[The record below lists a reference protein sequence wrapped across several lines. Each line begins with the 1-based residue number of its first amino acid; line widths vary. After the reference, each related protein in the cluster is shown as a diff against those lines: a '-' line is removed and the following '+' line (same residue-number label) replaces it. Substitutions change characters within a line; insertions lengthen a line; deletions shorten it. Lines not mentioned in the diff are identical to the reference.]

1 MASSDLASSDLAS
14 SDTPAV
20 DIGPIGI
27 WTFNLDLVPATQSQE
42 AAAELEELGFSAV
55 WIPEAVGREAFTSA
69 GLLLAGTSS
78 ITVATGIASIWAR
91 DAMAASAAHKT
102 LSEAYPGRFLLGL
115 GVSHQPM
122 VDHLRGHHYDKPFT
136 AMSNYLDAMDAAMFM
151 AAEPTVAPRRV
162 LAALRPRMLRLAA
175 ERADGA
181 HPYFVP
187 PEHTAVARAE
197 LGQGP
202 LLAVEQAV
210 VFETDPSRA
219 RQLARTHTSI
229 YTGLPN
235 YTGNLERFGFSGDDF
250 PDGGSDRLVD
260 AIVAW
265 GTIDDIVAR
274 VNAHRDAGADHVCLQ
289 VITDDVSTVPMRQW
303 RELAAA
309 LL

>member
-1 MASSDLASSDLAS
+1 
-14 SDTPAV
+14 
-20 DIGPIGI
+20 
-27 WTFNLDLVPATQSQE
+27 VPSGESQE
-42 AAAELEELGFSAV
+42 AVRELEELGFGAV

-69 GLLLAGTSS
+69 GLLLAGSER

-91 DAMAASAAHKT
+91 DPMAAAGAHKT
-102 LSEAYPGRFLLGL
+102 LTEAYPERFLLGL

-122 VDHLRGHHYDKPFT
+122 VDHVRGHHYDKPYT
-136 AMSNYLDAMDAAMFM
+136 AMSRYLDAMDNAVFM
-151 AAEPTVAPRRV
+151 AAKPSTPPRRV

-175 ERADGA
+175 ERTEGA

-197 LGQGP
+197 LGEGP

-210 VFETDPSRA
+210 VFETDPAKA
-219 RQLARTHTSI
+219 RDIARTHTSI

-235 YTGNLERFGFSGDDF
+235 YTGNLERFGFTNEDF
-250 PDGGSDRLVD
+250 PGGGSDRLVD

-265 GTIDDIVAR
+265 GTIDDIVER
-274 VNAHRDAGADHVCLQ
+274 VRAHHDAGADHVCIQ
-289 VITDDVSTVPMRQW
+289 VVAADGGRVPRQEW

>member
-1 MASSDLASSDLAS
+1 MSL
-14 SDTPAV
+14 
-20 DIGPIGI
+20 DIGRIGI
-27 WTFNLDLVPATQSQE
+27 WTFQLDLVPSGESQE
-42 AAAELEELGFSAV
+42 AVRELEELGFGAV

-69 GLLLAGTSS
+69 GLLLAGSER

-91 DAMAASAAHKT
+91 DPMAAAGAHKT
-102 LSEAYPGRFLLGL
+102 LTEAYPDRFLLGL

-122 VDHLRGHHYDKPFT
+122 VDHVRGHHYDKPYS
-136 AMSNYLDAMDAAMFM
+136 AMATYLDAMDAAVFM
-151 AAEPTVAPRRV
+151 AAAPTTPPRRV
-162 LAALRPRMLRLAA
+162 LAALRPRMLLLAA
-175 ERADGA
+175 ERTDGA

-197 LGQGP
+197 LGEGP

-210 VFETDPSRA
+210 VFETDPARA
-219 RQLARTHTSI
+219 REIARTHTSI

-235 YTGNLERFGFSGDDF
+235 YTGNLERFGFTAEDF
-250 PDGGSDRLVD
+250 PNGGSDRLVD

-274 VNAHRDAGADHVCLQ
+274 VRAHQDAGADHVCLQ
-289 VITDDVSTVPMRQW
+289 VVAADGRRVPRQEW
-303 RELAAA
+303 RELATA